1 MQNKVKLYSIENHEF
16 IVDWELAV
24 HSSTLE
30 VFLNPQNNFIQSK
43 TRAIKL
49 PITTKYLKRILEFM
63 KYTTSQISGEERGE
77 FVIAEDETNELLEM
91 AAYLR
96 I

>member
-1 MQNKVKLYSIENHEF
+1 MEGKVKIFSVENFEF
-16 IVDWELAV
+16 LVDWELAV

-30 VFLNPQNNFIQSK
+30 VFLNPENNFIQSK
-43 TRAIKL
+43 TKEIKL
-49 PITTKYLKRILEFM
+49 PITTKYLKRILDFM
-63 KYTTSQISGEERGE
+63 KFTTGRCVGEEKSE
-77 FVIAEDETNELLEM
+77 FVIGEDETNELLEM